1 MSFERINKIDKPL
14 TKLTKGPRGSIQI
27 DKIRNEKG
35 GITIETEEF
44 QKMIRSYYKNLYSTK
59 LGNLDEMGGFLDRY
73 QAGKLSKQIHI
84 SQGNRRNH

>member
-1 MSFERINKIDKPL
+1 LSFERINKIDKPL

-59 LGNLDEMGGFLDRY
+59 LENLD
-73 QAGKLSKQIHI
+73 KLVVF
-84 SQGNRRNH
+84 